1 VRRPGAPVSRGVP
14 WADRAEVEVSQD
26 APQFIKGERVRHPRF
41 GTGTI
46 MELGGVGKDVKVTID
61 FDDESI
67 GRKRLVVAYAG
78 LQRGWDE

>member
-1 VRRPGAPVSRGVP
+1 MRRPGAPVSRAMAPV
-14 WADRAEVEVSQD
+14 DRDLEFSQD
-26 APQFIKGERVRHPRF
+26 LPQFVPGERVRHARF

-46 MELGGVGKDVKVTID
+46 TEIGGAGKDAKVTVE